1 MEFFR
6 QLIFYLTF
14 ASLGFTIT
22 DIYLRANKLWKRK
35 HDKAVAE
42 SISIAAM
49 FVSIVPGSVF
59 TLNYLFAG
67 QWQGFIQE
75 ALYLFLVTFNISV
88 GIELWVPGER
98 HKGVFRLLKR
108 ALNLERKEVGNLAM
122 ALFKPPQHQ
131 TIIDILCQIA
141 LIDERLDERERK
153 FIDTFAQK
161 WSIEFSWNMLQSR
174 SYDSDMNFI
183 RLRQDVENYLATSPP
198 TEQIIQ
204 LQDLINIL
212 IRIDKNI
219 SEPERLINIEL
230 NGMFRRYLNHDEI
243 SELFYT
249 IVIPQNEKQEQAIA
263 QKFSELSRYNVAEG
277 FVYRSQPFYSREF
290 AKIFSN
296 QYRALNLFSIV
307 TEML

>member
-6 QLIFYLTF
+6 QIIFYLTF

-42 SISIAAM
+42 SISITAM

-59 TLNYLFAG
+59 TLNYLFVG

-75 ALYLFLVTFNISV
+75 ALYLLLVTFTISV
-88 GIELWVPGER
+88 GIQLWVPGER
-98 HKGVFRLLKR
+98 HKGFFRLLKQ
-108 ALNLERKEVGNLAM
+108 ALNLERKEVGDLAM
-122 ALFKPPQHQ
+122 ALFKPPQHK

-153 FIDTFAQK
+153 FINTFAQK
-161 WSIEFSWNMLQSR
+161 WSIEFSWNMLQSEN
-174 SYDSDMNFI
+174 YDSDMNFI

-219 SEPERLINIEL
+219 SEPERLISIEL
-230 NGMFRRYLNHDEI
+230 NGMFHRYLNHDEI
-243 SELFYT
+243 SEVFYT
-249 IVIPQNEKQEQAIA
+249 IVIPQNDKQEQAIA
-263 QKFSELSRYNVAEG
+263 QNFSDLTRLNVAEG
-277 FVYRSQPFYSREF
+277 FVYRSQPFYSKEF
-290 AKIFSN
+290 AKIFNN

>member
-59 TLNYLFAG
+59 TLNYLFVG

-75 ALYLFLVTFNISV
+75 ALYLLLVTFNISV
-88 GIELWVPGER
+88 GIQLWVPGER
-98 HKGVFRLLKR
+98 HKGFFTLLKR
-108 ALNLERKEVGNLAM
+108 SLNLERKEVGDLAI
-122 ALFKPPQHQ
+122 ALFKPPQHK

-141 LIDERLDERERK
+141 LIDERLHERERK
-153 FIDTFAQK
+153 FIDTFAKK
-161 WSIEFSWNMLQSR
+161 WSIEFSWNTLQSQN
-174 SYDSDMNFI
+174 YDSDMSFI
-183 RLRQDVENYLATSPP
+183 RLRQDVDNYLATSPP

-219 SEPERLINIEL
+219 SEPEKLINIEL
-230 NGMFRRYLNHDEI
+230 NGMFRRYLKYDEI
-243 SELFYT
+243 SEVFYT

-263 QKFSELSRYNVAEG
+263 QNFSDLTRYNIAEG
-277 FVYRSQPFYSREF
+277 FIYRSQPFYSKEF

>member
-1 MEFFR
+1 MEFLR

-22 DIYLRANKLWKRK
+22 EIYLRANKLWKRK

-42 SISIAAM
+42 SISITAM
-49 FVSIVPGSVF
+49 LVSIVPSSLF

-75 ALYLFLVTFNISV
+75 ALYLLIVTFSILV

-98 HKGVFRLLKR
+98 HKSFFTLLKR
-108 ALNLERKEVGNLAM
+108 SLNLERKEVADLAI
-122 ALFKPPQHQ
+122 ALFKPPQHK

-161 WSIEFSWNMLQSR
+161 WNIEFSWNMLQLR
-174 SYDSDMNFI
+174 SDDSEINFI
-183 RLRQDVENYLATSPP
+183 RLRQDVENYLTIYPP

-212 IRIDKNI
+212 IRIDKDI
-219 SEPERLINIEL
+219 SEAERLINIEL
-230 NGMFRRYLNHDEI
+230 NGMFRRYLNHDEV
-243 SELFYT
+243 SEVFYT
-249 IVIPQNEKQEQAIA
+249 IVIPQNDKQEQASA

-277 FVYRSQPFYSREF
+277 FIYRSQPFYSREF

>member
-1 MEFFR
+1 MEFLK

-35 HDKAVAE
+35 HDKTVAE
-42 SISIAAM
+42 SISITAM

-59 TLNYLFAG
+59 TLNYLFVG

-75 ALYLFLVTFNISV
+75 ALYLLLVTFNISV

-98 HKGVFRLLKR
+98 HKSFFTLLKQ
-108 ALNLERKEVGNLAM
+108 ALNLERKEVGDLAI
-122 ALFKPPQHQ
+122 ALFKPPQHK

-153 FIDTFAQK
+153 FIDTFAHK
-161 WSIEFSWNMLQSR
+161 WNIEFSWNMLQSR

-183 RLRQDVENYLATSPP
+183 QLRQDVENYLATSPP

-230 NGMFRRYLNHDEI
+230 NGMFCRYLKYDEI
-243 SELFYT
+243 SDVFYT

-263 QKFSELSRYNVAEG
+263 QNFSDLTRYNVVEG